1 MPQSLSRILIHL
13 IFSTKGREPYIPPE
27 IQPRLHAYLSGVAAN
42 LDSPSLR
49 IGGVADHVHLLLAL
63 GRTVSIAEVVEEVK
77 KASSRWMKADGGVNH
92 FSWQSGYGAFSIGE
106 SQVDTLVRYINN
118 QERHH
123 RTMSFQDE
131 YRRLLERYGVPS
143 DERYLWD

>member
-27 IQPRLHAYLSGVAAN
+27 IQPRLHAYLSGVAGN
-42 LDSPSLR
+42 LGSPSLR
-49 IGGVADHVHLLLAL
+49 IGGVADHLHLLLIL
-63 GRTVSIAEVVEEVK
+63 GRTVSIAEVVEEIK
-77 KASSRWMKADGGVNH
+77 KASSRWMKSEAGAST
-92 FSWQSGYGAFSIGE
+92 FAWQSGYGAFSIGE
-106 SQVDTLVRYINN
+106 SQVDALVSYIDN
-118 QERHH
+118 QEQHH

-131 YRRLLERYGVPS
+131 YRRLLERYRVPS